1 MRWDLRLADGSGC
14 HLCFC
19 CWTILDVGEEQH
31 TLFVSIYAYP
41 TIEKK
46 KLTECGRQ
54 WRMRGAGNS
63 EKSLC
68 QFAWIPSCLLRSR
81 GDKSG
86 GRCISPTCSKSAIVV
101 YITKVA
107 RLPASGHWS
116 PDVRVFLREGNTAYH
131 QERLIVKDLH
141 TESYITCLVRQ
152 CLATWI
158 SVSTSGENQ
167 VFFATAQLTNYEGT
181 GPWNGTRQRTP
192 GSKNE

>member
-41 TIEKK
+41 IIEKK
-46 KLTECGRQ
+46 NLQSVVDNGECAVQ
-54 WRMRGAGNS
+54 
-63 EKSLC
+63 EILQKSLC
-68 QFAWIPSCLLRSR
+68 QFAWIPSCLLRSL

-116 PDVRVFLREGNTAYH
+116 PDVRVSWGREIRRTTNRGWSW
-131 QERLIVKDLH
+131 K
-141 TESYITCLVRQ
+141 TCTLK
-152 CLATWI
+152 AT
-158 SVSTSGENQ
+158 
-167 VFFATAQLTNYEGT
+167 
-181 GPWNGTRQRTP
+181 
-192 GSKNE
+192 